1 VSFAA
6 NRLEFCPVSLF
17 AMVMGLAG
25 FTLSSLHGERLGVF
39 PSGVGV
45 VATVLTLVLL
55 AALFALYLGKAI
67 GHRERVLEELHNPL
81 RMSFF
86 PTISISLVLAGT
98 VLLHLAPA
106 ASFWLW
112 AVGAAGH
119 LVLVLLILS
128 FWIHHQS
135 FEIQHINPAWFIP
148 MVGNVLIPVA
158 GVAHAPAE
166 LNWFFFSVGILFWG
180 VLLTIIFYRVIFH
193 APLPERLMPTLFIL
207 IAPPAVG
214 FLAYLRLTGELD
226 AFARFTYYCALFF
239 TLLLAT
245 QWRRFVKL
253 PFALSW
259 WAYSFPIAAMTV
271 ATLTMAERTGLAF
284 FRYLGIALHLVLA
297 TVIVVL
303 VVKTLAAAR
312 AGKLCA
318 PEG

>member
-1 VSFAA
+1 MSLSA

-25 FTLSSLHGERLGVF
+25 FTLSCQAGERLGLF
-39 PSGVGV
+39 PPGIALVGTGVTLLLL
-45 VATVLTLVLL
+45 AFLLVLYGAKVL
-55 AALFALYLGKAI
+55 R
-67 GHRERVLEELHNPL
+67 HRGRVREELHHPV

-86 PTISISLVLAGT
+86 PTISISFVLAGT
-98 VLLHLAPA
+98 VLLPLAPTV
-106 ASFWLW
+106 SFWLW

-119 LVLVLLILS
+119 LVLVLVILS
-128 FWIHHQS
+128 FWIHHQG
-135 FEIQHINPAWFIP
+135 FEIQHSNPAWFIP
-148 MVGNVLIPVA
+148 MVGNVLVPIA
-158 GVAHAPAE
+158 GVAHAPVE
-166 LNWFFFSVGILFWG
+166 LSWFFFSVGMLFWS

-193 APLPERLMPTLFIL
+193 PPLPERLMPTLFIL

-214 FLAYLRLTGELD
+214 FLAYLKLAGGLD

-245 QWRRFVKL
+245 QWRRFVRL

-259 WAYSFPIAAMTV
+259 WAYSFPIAAVTV
-271 ATLTMAERTGLAF
+271 ASLAMAERTGLAF

-297 TVIVVL
+297 AVIVVL
-303 VVKTLAAAR
+303 VVKTAGAAR
-312 AGKLCA
+312 AGKVCA

>member
-1 VSFAA
+1 
-6 NRLEFCPVSLF
+6 
-17 AMVMGLAG
+17 MVMGLAG
-25 FTLSSLHGERLGVF
+25 FTLSSQQVERLGLA
-39 PSGVGV
+39 PAGVAAAGV
-45 VATVLTLVLL
+45 VLTMLLL
-55 AALFALYLGKAI
+55 AALLVLYGAKVVR
-67 GHRERVLEELHNPL
+67 HRARVLEELHHPV

-86 PTISISLVLAGT
+86 PTISISFVLAGT
-98 VLLHLAPA
+98 VLLPIAPA

-112 AVGAAGH
+112 AAGAAGH

-193 APLPERLMPTLFIL
+193 TPLPERLMPTLFIL

-214 FLAYLRLTGELD
+214 FLAYLKLAGGLD

-245 QWRRFVKL
+245 QWRRFARL

-259 WAYSFPIAAMTV
+259 WAYSFPIAAVTV
-271 ATLTMAERTGLAF
+271 ASLAMAERTGLAF
-284 FRYLGIALHLVLA
+284 FHYLGIGLHLVLA
-297 TVIVVL
+297 AVIVVL
-303 VVKTLAAAR
+303 VVKTAGAAR
-312 AGKLCA
+312 AGKVCA

>member
-1 VSFAA
+1 VSLSA

-25 FTLSSLHGERLGVF
+25 FALSSLHGERLGQF
-39 PSGVGV
+39 PPGVGV
-45 VATVLTLVLL
+45 AATGLTLVLL
-55 AALFALYLGKAI
+55 AALLLTYAAKTLR
-67 GHRERVLEELHNPL
+67 HRGRVLEELHHPV

-98 VLLHLAPA
+98 VLLPLAPGV
-106 ASFWLW
+106 SFWLW
-112 AVGAAGH
+112 AAGALAH
-119 LVLVLLILS
+119 LALVLLILS
-128 FWIHHQS
+128 FWIHHQT
-135 FEIQHINPAWFIP
+135 FEIQHSNPAWFIP
-148 MVGNVLIPVA
+148 MVGNVLVPIA

-166 LNWFFFSVGILFWG
+166 LSWFFFSVGMLFWS

-193 APLPERLMPTLFIL
+193 PPLPERLMPTLFIL

-214 FLAYLRLTGELD
+214 FLAYLKLTGELD

-239 TLLLAT
+239 ALLLAT
-245 QWRRFVKL
+245 QWRRFVRL

-284 FRYLGIALHLVLA
+284 FEYLGIALHLLLA
-297 TVIVVL
+297 AVIVL
-303 VVKTLAAAR
+303 LLVKTVGAAR
-312 AGKLCA
+312 AGKVCA

>member
-1 VSFAA
+1 VSLAT

-25 FTLSSLHGERLGVF
+25 FTLSSQHGERLGLF
-39 PSGVGV
+39 PPGIAWAGT
-45 VATVLTLVLL
+45 ALMLVLL
-55 AALFALYLGKAI
+55 VVLLALYGAKVLR
-67 GHRERVLEELHNPL
+67 HRDRVCEELHHPV

-98 VLLHLAPA
+98 VLLPLAPA

-112 AVGAAGH
+112 AVGATAH
-119 LVLVLLILS
+119 LVLVLVILS
-128 FWIHHQS
+128 FWIHHQG
-135 FEIQHINPAWFIP
+135 FELQHSNPAWFIP
-148 MVGNVLIPVA
+148 MVGNVLIPIA
-158 GVAHAPAE
+158 GVTHAPVE
-166 LNWFFFSVGILFWG
+166 LNWFFFSVGMLFWS

-193 APLPERLMPTLFIL
+193 PPLPERLMPTLFIL

-214 FLAYLRLTGELD
+214 FLAYLKLAGGLD

-245 QWRRFVKL
+245 QWRRFARL

-259 WAYSFPIAAMTV
+259 WAYSFPIAAVTV
-271 ATLTMAERTGLAF
+271 ASLTMAERTGLAF
-284 FRYLGIALHLVLA
+284 FRYLGIGLHLVLA
-297 TVIVVL
+297 AVIVVL
-303 VVKTLAAAR
+303 VVKTVGAAR
-312 AGKLCA
+312 AGRVCA